1 MAGGVRVR
9 VLAWRSEHAW
19 TNWDGAARAQLVKRL
34 VSSTQLRRLEIKRLA
49 RSIMAGELVT
59 IDFQNDTETSG
70 VQHVLESL
78 GAEVQ
83 VEYI

>member
-1 MAGGVRVR
+1 MAGGVRIR
-9 VLAWRSEHAW
+9 VLAWHPEHAW

-83 VEYI
+83 IEYI